1 MLASGSLTGNRAY
14 PGFCQE
20 RTVEKM
26 KITGSMNRHYE
37 NMGDKQLTL
46 AEKWKID
53 VEAYKKGAVNKTSA
67 PQCIK
72 CRYVKKGDALHCN
85 VYKEERKPRYV
96 MFPHKECPSFCS
108 NDILE
113 VDVPDMKCD
122 KRCDP

>member
-1 MLASGSLTGNRAY
+1 
-14 PGFCQE
+14 
-20 RTVEKM
+20 M
-26 KITGSMNRHYE
+26 KITGSMDRHYE
-37 NMGDKQLTL
+37 NMGEKQLTL

-53 VEAYKKGAVNKTSA
+53 VEAYKKGAVIKTSA

-108 NDILE
+108 DDILE
-113 VDVPDMKCD
+113 VNVSDVKCD